1 MNDAPLR
8 EILRTLQVY
17 PGNHGLDAYQS
28 TFFSERLQSAR
39 VDSCYLLMMF
49 FQPYWLRQ
57 RSVKVKTRLF
67 LQLEKST
74 IEANQSI

>member
-1 MNDAPLR
+1 MISYIASFKSRKNDGPLC

-49 FQPYWLRQ
+49 FQRYWLSQ
-57 RSVKVKTRLF
+57 RSVKVKATFR
-67 LQLEKST
+67 
-74 IEANQSI
+74 